1 MRGVPGSDLNSE
13 RGSEGATYVVG
24 GVQDGEG
31 DVVEKPCVDGLSK
44 DRLPEGNL
52 EAGELSIGEDFLAA
66 VCHSL
71 CVLKGQRSRYD
82 ANP

>member
-1 MRGVPGSDLNSE
+1 MRGVPGSDLNTE
-13 RGSEGATYVVG
+13 RGSKGATYVVG
-24 GVQDGEG
+24 GVQEGEG
-31 DVVEKPCVDGLSK
+31 EVVEKLWASGLSE

-52 EAGELSIGEDFLAA
+52 DVMELSIGEDFLAA